1 MALGRPGLAARF
13 RFRFVFVEGAGAA
26 PRTLPVMNVATATGA
41 RDRVPVTLTR
51 TLRGAHTEVS
61 GAAVD
66 MSGAAVDIVDAGAA
80 SAVGAGRR
88 EVPHAAAAL
97 LSTDKNERAYSGGA
111 GVWSA
116 LRVSGACRRPH
127 RIVRCRGCW
136 WGGLLGWRG
145 MQALHRCVCRGYCG
159 ASLAAGFLPC
169 LCRTPRPAPS
179 DPQRRVGVCNHVVQH
194 NTLTLIR
201 DLGVGQLLDL
211 GGEWLCWGMHISGS
225 GLEHVGCVWGMG
237 LRARTVVTT

>member
-1 MALGRPGLAARF
+1 MALGRPGLAARFRFRF

-26 PRTLPVMNVATATGA
+26 PRTLPVLNVATATGA

-51 TLRGAHTEVS
+51 TLLGANTEVS

-159 ASLAAGFLPC
+159 ASQAMAFLPC
-169 LCRTPRPAPS
+169 PCRMPRLGPS
-179 DPQRRVGVCNHVVQH
+179 GCQQLVWVATMQSSILSLHLSE
-194 NTLTLIR
+194 TL
-201 DLGVGQLLDL
+201 
-211 GGEWLCWGMHISGS
+211 GS
-225 GLEHVGCVWGMG
+225 ANSL
-237 LRARTVVTT
+237 T